1 MVEGILLF
9 TDPRLRD
16 LCNIKIFVDA
26 EADERVMRIVQRDTQ
41 ERGRNVKD
49 VLDRYGL
56 VKQMHIQFIEPTKR
70 YADIIIPQGGE
81 NQVAIDMIVATIRL
95 KLQQEG
101 IK

>member
-41 ERGRNVKD
+41 ERAA
-49 VLDRYGL
+49 
-56 VKQMHIQFIEPTKR
+56 M
-70 YADIIIPQGGE
+70 
-81 NQVAIDMIVATIRL
+81 
-95 KLQQEG
+95 
-101 IK
+101 